1 MGYSNY
7 SDEKEEKSKLLED
20 STFENS
26 GFEFKERVNY
36 IPSHGEHFDPNSEVS
51 KNIRKMN
58 IELNKDNPNFRY
70 DVKVTEEDCYMVQTS
85 SEQTVIETIPVSK
98 NKDASI
104 ELIAEVKPHPNA
116 DRLDLVKVLGFQCVT
131 QKGLYKGGENIVYI
145 RPDALLPVEKW
156 TEEYR
161 KYSPKRIKPVKLRGE
176 WSEGIIVPFEILPQ
190 EIQDELTAD
199 GSYIGQ
205 DVSELLGVTHYEE
218 PAPQDLQAKGGLP
231 FGIPKTDEER
241 FENWYNKLPF
251 GETVDVQLK
260 IDGQSCSYFYDVETA
275 KFGVVGRTIEYHDIF
290 DNNYTAHIARYD
302 IKNKLIEFCT
312 RENVSLCIRGESY
325 GAGIQSSGVNPHGQ
339 GPKGWAMFSVYLIK
353 ERRYAEKGD
362 PYYFKT
368 VAEKLGL
375 PIADMI
381 EEDVVLTPDL
391 IEKYSTGITT
401 LNGKPFEGVVVKTK
415 DTSFKIINKHYDS
428 KK

>member
-7 SDEKEEKSKLLED
+7 SDEKAEKSKMLED
-20 STFENS
+20 IGIDYSFN
-26 GFEFKERVNY
+26 V
-36 IPSHGEHFDPNSEVS
+36 
-51 KNIRKMN
+51 
-58 IELNKDNPNFRY
+58 KDSASDIVLINNGK
-70 DVKVTEEDCYMVQTS
+70 DA
-85 SEQTVIETIPVSK
+85 VIETLPAPK

-104 ELIAEVKPHPNA
+104 ELIGEVRPHPNA

-161 KYSPKRIKPVKLRGE
+161 KYSPKRIKAVKLRNE

-190 EIQDELTAD
+190 EIQDRLTAD
-199 GSYIGQ
+199 GAYIGQ
-205 DVSELLGVTHYEE
+205 DVSELLGVTHWEA
-218 PAPQDLQAKGGLP
+218 PTPQDLKAKGGLP

-241 FENWYNKLPF
+241 FENWYNRLPF
-251 GETVDVQLK
+251 GEKVDVQLK
-260 IDGQSCSYFYDVETA
+260 IDGQSCSYYYDLATD
-275 KFGVVGRTIEYHDIF
+275 KFGVLGRTLELHEIF
-290 DNNYTAHIARYD
+290 DNNYTAHIERYD
-302 IKNKLIEFCT
+302 IKEKLKNFCQK
-312 RENVSLCIRGESY
+312 ENVSLCIRGESY
-325 GAGIQSSGVNPHGQ
+325 GGGIQASGINPHGA
-339 GPKGWAMFSVYLIK
+339 GAKGWAMFSTYLMD

-362 PYYFKT
+362 RFYFKN
-368 VAEKLGL
+368 VAAEMDL

-381 EEDVVLTPDL
+381 EEDVMLTPEL
-391 IEKYSTGITT
+391 VEKYSTGISQ
-401 LNGKPFEGVVVKTK
+401 LNGQGFEGVVVKTK